1 MAWNDFESLYG
12 IDPQTADALRGK
24 FGVTPADTMAT
35 GGGAPAP
42 QGGMALPPGID
53 PSWLQPPPQ
62 APARPVVQGNAHTAP
77 PPMTPKPAAPVPQ
90 GLFNYA
96 SGLKPETPPEEQAAA
111 PRPAAPPMAGGGG
124 PTVIPGHWSP
134 SSEERE
140 VKTKGTPEDAAAIRN
155 ATDSAAG
162 HSLLAADNARAATMR
177 DIDTDAQELERRKQ
191 VAERYD
197 AMAAKTAMDRQQF
210 VEDRRARLQSM
221 SAEMA
226 QDPTKSYWA
235 SKTDGE
241 KALSFVGVMLSG
253 IGAGMSGGPNL
264 ALQKI
269 DREIDRGIAQKEKSY
284 AREQNYFHDMLSEF
298 GDRATAIQAA
308 KVAAYDGV
316 AQELAPLRAQAKTER
331 AQADYEK
338 IVAGVEEKR
347 AEAYGKFTALTETT
361 AKATDKYHDQQVVGG
376 ASAKPLENTA
386 TLSDG
391 TSVQFQN
398 SEQGNKAVEKI
409 QAHTKMQTILASA
422 KELRTKLK
430 TLTPGTAEHE
440 AIYQQLEKNVTDL
453 AYEESI
459 ARGQGVVK
467 EDEMQRAIATSPLL
481 KGIGTRGLP
490 GVAVNAVNPF
500 MDRDYKAGDAGI
512 ASAIKQSEAEQH
524 ALVRG
529 AGGRIIER
537 GYTTDAAGNLT
548 PTGQYT
554 GQDLKPDQRLAPN
567 GFKPLD
573 DRKDIPTAARALA
586 ETTPMAPRYAPRPAP
601 ATSPKKKGG
610 K

>member
-35 GGGAPAP
+35 GGGAAP

-241 KALSFVGVMLSG
+241 KALSFVGVM
-253 IGAGMSGGPNL
+253 
-264 ALQKI
+264 
-269 DREIDRGIAQKEKSY
+269 
-284 AREQNYFHDMLSEF
+284 
-298 GDRATAIQAA
+298 
-308 KVAAYDGV
+308 YDGV
-316 AQELAPLRAQAKTER
+316 AQELAPRRAQAKTER

>member
-1 MAWNDFESLYG
+1 MAGPYDFEGLYG
-12 IDPQTADALRGK
+12 LDPQTADILRGK
-24 FGVTPADTMAT
+24 YGMGPTDTAAT

-42 QGGMALPPGID
+42 QGGMLPPGID
-53 PSWLQPPPQ
+53 PSWLQQP
-62 APARPVVQGNAHTAP
+62 AP
-77 PPMTPKPAAPVPQ
+77 PPPRPTVDGVSHSAPPPISAKPAAPVPQ

-96 SGLKPETPPEEQAAA
+96 SGLKPEGPTQEQAP
-111 PRPAAPPMAGGGG
+111 PRPAAPPPMAGGG

-140 VKTKGTPEDAAAIRN
+140 VKTKGTPEDAASIRN

-162 HSLLAADNARAATMR
+162 HSLLAADQQRDAALM
-177 DIDTDAQELERRKQ
+177 DIDTDAKELARRKQ

-197 AMAAKTAMDRQQF
+197 ALAQKTAMERADF
-210 VEDRRARLQSM
+210 VQSQRAKLSAM
-221 SAEMA
+221 SDDLSK
-226 QDPTKSYWA
+226 DPSKSYWA

-241 KALSFVGVMLSG
+241 KVMSFVGVLLSG
-253 IGAGMSGGPNL
+253 IGAGMTRGPNL
-264 ALQKI
+264 ALEKI
-269 DREIDRGIAQKEKSY
+269 EREIDRGIAAKERSY
-284 AREQNYFHDMLSEF
+284 AREQNYYHDMLSEF
-298 GDRATAIQAA
+298 GDRSTAIQAA
-308 KVAAYDGV
+308 KAAAYDDV
-316 AQELAPLRAQAKTER
+316 AKELAPLRAQAKTAR

-422 KELRTKLK
+422 QQLRSKLR
-430 TLTPGTAEHE
+430 TLTPGSAEHE
-440 AIYQQLEKNVTDL
+440 AIYQQLEKNVADL

-490 GVAVNAVNPF
+490 GVAANAVNPF
-500 MDRDYKAGDAGI
+500 LERDYEAGNSGI
-512 ASAIKQSEAEQH
+512 QRAIKQSEAEQH

-529 AGGRIIER
+529 GGGRIIQR
-537 GYTTDAAGNLT
+537 GYTTDASGRLT
-548 PTGQYT
+548 PTGEYT
-554 GQDLKPDQRLAPN
+554 GQDLAPQQNLAPA

-573 DRKDIPTAARALA
+573 DRKDVQTAARPLA
-586 ETTPMAPRYAPRPAP
+586 ESTPMAPRMAPRGAPAP
-601 ATSPKKKGG
+601 SPKKKGG